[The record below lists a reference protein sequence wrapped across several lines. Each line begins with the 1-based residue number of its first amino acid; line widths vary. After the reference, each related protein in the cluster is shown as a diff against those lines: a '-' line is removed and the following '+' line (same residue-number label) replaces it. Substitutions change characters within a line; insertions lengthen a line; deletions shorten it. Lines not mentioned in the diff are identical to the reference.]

1 VGYKHKKVVV
11 MEHKEQKNMNKDN
24 RRKILTN
31 LLNYVF
37 KEKIWV
43 GSIVIFII
51 SIIVNAVSATTD
63 SKISFPMLLFISF
76 FVTLIVF
83 AFLSPILI
91 IPFVRSLRRFII
103 DEEVEE
109 KNLELSKKLSE
120 LTRHLQISSGKLDK
134 SIDQNDYY
142 FKEVI
147 IPHIDDCSRIDNL
160 VRRSYM
166 INDIDMYY
174 QKLIEA
180 RQKIN
185 SRDVYL
191 TNFSTGYY
199 QSNNENRNKYY
210 STDFN
215 FIKNISCK
223 VFRIV
228 TVHSPEKLLFL
239 RELFKDAI
247 KSESLKYHLAYLDIE
262 EFSNENDDILPG
274 IVGMDIIGNEVIIM
288 DFRYARALRKN
299 DGFEN
304 PLYIES
310 EEIAHLCRE
319 YYKMIWNDISNET
332 PTSKRRYQ
340 GYVLYN
346 GATRKVHDDMDNIWK
361 KIESRIPVKNQNNGS
376 V

>member
-1 VGYKHKKVVV
+1 